1 MVSLR
6 LSQPALRLSLYLIV
20 AILVAP
26 AHARAQSAN
35 QAPAHIDFVEGTAT
49 LEREGQAD
57 PAAPGV
63 PFVPGDRI
71 RTEGG
76 RVEILFPDGTVLDV
90 DDYTS
95 LDLQSPTLLRATGG
109 RLLLTVAGASNPSL
123 AVRYQVD
130 TPVASATTDTPGEF
144 RVAILSTPNGLQ
156 TEFAV
161 LRGAGSLTTER
172 GSTGVRAG
180 ERSLA
185 RDNEPPSYAQ
195 PFNSARFDAFD
206 RWAAIRRDSRLGTTT
221 SAQYLPGELRFYGS
235 YFDRYGSWRYEP
247 DYGNVWYPVVDVGWR
262 PYYYG
267 YWEPVRSYGWTWIGY
282 DTWSWPTHHYGRW
295 GHRQD
300 RWFWIPERHYSAA
313 WVSWGAAP
321 GYVSWCPLG
330 FDNRPV
336 FALSINI
343 GDPWVGWTVVP
354 RTHFGWYSTSQW
366 AIAPQRLNRNT
377 PFIAQATSPV
387 APTYAIPRPSASAAG
402 LRAIPRT
409 AGGTSPVPAAQQTN
423 ANPPLIDRSALQRG
437 SARNPDGNLRVGPGN
452 GRISTGGDSR
462 LSPGAPQTPGT
473 NRQPYAVDRALR
485 APDGSTVRM
494 NRSVP
499 RDEQRQ
505 NADVFLKQPL
515 GGGVGSAPARSVD
528 GTRSPDTSR
537 AYQRYPGGS
546 VTYAPSAPLRAPQ
559 AAQPANES
567 AQPAVPG
574 WRTYSAPVGRAPSR
588 AESPQPT
595 APSNSGVGSAVP
607 RWQPYY
613 GSSPRV
619 ESPRPEAAPPSRV
632 YSPPPQSYSPPPQ
645 SYSPPARSYSPPP
658 ARSSPP
664 PPSNSAPPSSAP
676 APSYQPAPSHASPR
690 SGPPPASGGGSSNDG
705 GGSGSAP
712 RSSGSGGSSGGV
724 GGPRQRHP

>member
-6 LSQPALRLSLYLIV
+6 LSQRALRLCLYLI
-20 AILVAP
+20 AALLVAP
-26 AHARAQSAN
+26 AYARAQSAN

-63 PFVPGDRI
+63 PFVPGDRV
-71 RTEGG
+71 RTAGG

-90 DDYTS
+90 DEYTS
-95 LDLQSPTLLRATGG
+95 LDLQSPTLLRATEG
-109 RLLLTVAGASNPSL
+109 RLLLNVAGASNPST
-123 AVRYQVD
+123 AIRYQID
-130 TPVASATTDTPGEF
+130 TPIASATTDTPGEF
-144 RVAILSTPNGLQ
+144 RVAILSTPTGLH

-206 RWAAIRRDSRLGTTT
+206 RWAAVRRDSRLGTAT
-221 SAQYLPGELRFYGS
+221 SAQNLPGELRFYGS

-262 PYYYG
+262 PYYDG
-267 YWEPVRSYGWTWIGY
+267 YWEPVRTYGWTWIGY
-282 DTWSWPTHHYGRW
+282 DVWSWPTHHYGRW
-295 GHRQD
+295 GHRHD

-336 FALSINI
+336 FALSINV

-354 RTHFGWYSTSQW
+354 RTHFGWYSTPQW
-366 AIAPQRLNRNT
+366 AIAPYRLNRNT
-377 PFIAQATSPV
+377 PFIAQATPPV
-387 APTYAIPRPSASAAG
+387 GPTYAIPRPSGSVAG
-402 LRAIPRT
+402 MRAVPRT
-409 AGGTSPVPAAQQTN
+409 AGGTSPVPSAQQTN
-423 ANPPLIDRSALQRG
+423 ANPPFIDRSAVQRG
-437 SARNPDGNLRVGPGN
+437 GNRNPDSSLRPGPGN
-452 GRISTGGDSR
+452 GRVSTGGDSR
-462 LSPGAPQTPGT
+462 LSPGDPQTPGM
-473 NRQPYAVDRALR
+473 NRQPYAVDRGLR

-515 GGGVGSAPARSVD
+515 GGGVASAPARRVE

-546 VTYAPSAPLRAPQ
+546 VTYAPPAASRAPQ
-559 AAQPANES
+559 AAQPANEA
-567 AQPAVPG
+567 AQPAAPG

-588 AESPQPT
+588 AQSPPPT
-595 APSNSGVGSAVP
+595 TPSISGVGSAVP

-632 YSPPPQSYSPPPQ
+632 YSPPPRSSSPPPSRAYSPPP
-645 SYSPPARSYSPPP
+645 SYSPT
-658 ARSSPP
+658 
-664 PPSNSAPPSSAP
+664 
-676 APSYQPAPSHASPR
+676 PSYQPAPSRSAPMAVPR
-690 SGPPPASGGGSSNDG
+690 SAPPPAASPAPSNDG
-705 GGSGSAP
+705 GGGSAP
-712 RSSGSGGSSGGV
+712 RSSGSGGSSGG
-724 GGPRQRHP
+724 GGRQRHPSGR